1 MSSYRRG
8 SSNPRAGLG
17 HGVGM
22 AVHDVG
28 RSTGPLLPGMV
39 FTIEPALR
47 VPEERIYIRLE
58 DLIIITEDGAEITS
72 DFAPMDMDAIEELM
86 REPGMLQRHPRAVFR
101 NNR

>member
-1 MSSYRRG
+1 
-8 SSNPRAGLG
+8 
-17 HGVGM
+17 
-22 AVHDVG
+22 
-28 RSTGPLLPGMV
+28 MV

-86 REPGMLQRHPRAVFR
+86 REPGMLQRHPRAVFPKK
-101 NNR
+101 